1 MRMRRLHVACVA
13 AAMLAGSMP
22 ILAQQQPT
30 PGAGAPAQGG
40 GGPGGAGGRQGG
52 GPPAAPP
59 AIKQVK
65 PGLYMVTGIGGNT
78 TVRVANEGLIVV
90 DTKNL
95 GDANYSALMDQIK
108 TVSNAPVKYVFITHH
123 HQDHSGNIGKFIESG
138 ATVIVQDNLNKNLD
152 TYNPPQGKPAKA
164 NNTYG
169 EDREVKLGNAT
180 AKGYYFGRGHTNG
193 DTFVYFPD
201 LRVVAT
207 GDMFVAQAPNADY
220 PFGGSAVEWVKTLD
234 KLLKLDFDT
243 AIPGHGNDPMTR
255 ADVQAFRDK
264 MNTLVTRAQQAVKSG
279 TPKEQ
284 LLASIKTDDIGW
296 NVNTPQWSQPA
307 RLDPFYAE
315 LQGSAK

>member
-1 MRMRRLHVACVA
+1 MRTRMLYAASIVVAL
-13 AAMLAGSMP
+13 LAGSLPMF
-22 ILAQQQPT
+22 AQQQGA
-30 PGAGAPAQGG
+30 PGAGAPAQGA
-40 GGPGGAGGRQGG
+40 GGPGAPGARQGG

-78 TVRVANEGLIVV
+78 TVRVTSDGLILV

-95 GDANYSALMDQIK
+95 GDENYAALMDQIK
-108 TVSNAPVKYVFITHH
+108 TVSTAPVKYVFITHH
-123 HQDHSGNIGKFIESG
+123 HQDHSGNIGKFVQSG
-138 ATVIVQDNLNKNLD
+138 ATVIAHDNLNKNRD

-164 NNTYG
+164 NSTYS
-169 EDREVKLGNAT
+169 EDREVKVGT
-180 AKGYYFGRGHTNG
+180 ASAKAYYFGRGHTNG
-193 DTFVYFPD
+193 DSFVYFPD
-201 LRVVAT
+201 LRVVST

-220 PFGGSAVEWVKTLD
+220 PFGGSAVEWVKSLD

-243 AIPGHGNDPMTR
+243 AIPGHGNDPMTK

-264 MNTLVTRAQQAVKSG
+264 MNTFVTRAQQAVKSG

-315 LQGSAK
+315 LQAAK